1 MTSSQ
6 RTGDVSTIFVESTNS
21 CKSHL
26 PKTRFAAMAPSGP
39 LLSTLVIAPSNLRP
53 DYSRTLSART
63 CTGNFASDRF
73 TRANILDIK
82 PNTSTENG
90 LLTGKILHVALP
102 IRWSLV
108 GQPGRTNTEMACTYD
123 IHPHGARL
131 LSSRSVNVGDLVLME
146 RGRHKAICQ
155 VIWAGHPDSSL
166 RGQFAVQCVEGRPP
180 WDEELRQMEEQY
192 QPVILDGSQRRASA
206 PTFARPDINR
216 RRRPR
221 FPVQGQAEVTDGI
234 QRVAGKV
241 QELSEYG
248 ARISAADRMRPGTDF
263 RLTLNI
269 LDISVALKAQVKY
282 LTDNLG
288 MGVEFQEIRRGDRPL
303 LTYVLGKLR
312 TMKMEDFVEVEVV
325 TEPLAVA
332 AG

>member
-1 MTSSQ
+1 
-6 RTGDVSTIFVESTNS
+6 
-21 CKSHL
+21 
-26 PKTRFAAMAPSGP
+26 
-39 LLSTLVIAPSNLRP
+39 
-53 DYSRTLSART
+53 
-63 CTGNFASDRF
+63 
-73 TRANILDIK
+73 
-82 PNTSTENG
+82 
-90 LLTGKILHVALP
+90 
-102 IRWSLV
+102 
-108 GQPGRTNTEMACTYD
+108 
-123 IHPHGARL
+123 
-131 LSSRSVNVGDLVLME
+131 
-146 RGRHKAICQ
+146 
-155 VIWAGHPDSSL
+155 
-166 RGQFAVQCVEGRPP
+166 
-180 WDEELRQMEEQY
+180 MEEQY
-192 QPVILDGSQRRASA
+192 QPVILDGSQRRATA
-206 PTFARPDINR
+206 PTLARSDINR

-221 FPVQGQAEVTDGI
+221 FSVQGQAEVTDGI

-325 TEPLAVA
+325 TEPMAVV